1 MDSAL
6 APWLALREP
15 VDAAS
20 RSTSLTRAIA
30 DAIAAANPV
39 RVLDLATG
47 TGSNLRYLLDRLPG
61 NQHWLVVDHSSTLL
75 EQLLERTTSWG
86 ARRGYKVTREATGCM
101 IRSDRLNCRVET
113 RQLDLDTLDPVE
125 AVDPV
130 DTVELF
136 AGRHLVTASALLDL
150 VSERWLRSLAAH
162 CREAGA
168 AALFTITYDGRSSC
182 TPVEPDDEMI
192 LDLFNR
198 HQRTDKGLG
207 GAAAGPDA
215 AVYAARCFE
224 EAGYQVGIEPSD
236 WTLRSEEAE
245 LQRQLIAGWA
255 VAATEIAP
263 GEASTIERWR
273 ARRIKHVD
281 DGISR
286 VVVGHHD
293 LAAWLP
299 GV

>member
-6 APWLALREP
+6 APWLALREA

-20 RSTSLTRAIA
+20 RSTSLMRAVTNAIA
-30 DAIAAANPV
+30 TANPV

-47 TGSNLRYLLDRLPG
+47 TGSNLRYLVDRLPG
-61 NQHWLVVDHSSTLL
+61 DQHWLVVDQSSTLL
-75 EQLLERTTSWG
+75 EQLLERTASWG
-86 ARRGYKVTREATGCM
+86 ARRGYRFTREARGCT
-101 IRSDRLNCRVET
+101 ITSDWLHCRVET
-113 RQLDLDTLDPVE
+113 RQLDLDTLD
-125 AVDPV
+125 AA
-130 DTVELF
+130 DTGEIF

-150 VSERWLRSLAAH
+150 VSERWLRSLAAR
-162 CREAGA
+162 CRDVGT
-168 AALFTITYDGRSSC
+168 AALLTIAYDGRSSC
-182 TPVEPDDEMI
+182 TPMEPEDGMI

-207 GAAAGPDA
+207 GPAAGPDA
-215 AVYAARCFE
+215 AAYAARCFE
-224 EAGYQVGIEPSD
+224 EVGYQVGIEPSD
-236 WTLRSEEAE
+236 WTLRSEQAE

-263 GEASTIERWR
+263 SEASTIERWR
-273 ARRIKHVD
+273 TRRIKHVD
-281 DGISR
+281 AGISQ

-299 GV
+299 GT